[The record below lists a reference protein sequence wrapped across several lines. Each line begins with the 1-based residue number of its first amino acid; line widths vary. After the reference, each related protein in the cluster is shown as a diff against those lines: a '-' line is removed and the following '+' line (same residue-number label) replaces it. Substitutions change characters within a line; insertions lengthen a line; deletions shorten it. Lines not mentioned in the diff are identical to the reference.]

1 MNKLE
6 KVALAVPFVLKLKIQ
21 NNSLKSQ
28 NESLKSTIQ
37 DELYKTFMNK
47 LGEPQEIERLKKE
60 NRNLRKKVKELNQ
73 IIKSEAYRNVKKR
86 KQVSYVR

>member
-1 MNKLE
+1 MYYIQYLE
-6 KVALAVPFVLKLKIQ
+6 SCKDCKQTHTYLKLKIQ
-21 NNSLKSQ
+21 NNGLKSQ

-60 NRNLRKKVKELNQ
+60 NSWLKAEN
-73 IIKSEAYRNVKKR
+73 EALTADDILFK
-86 KQVSYVR
+86 

>member
-47 LGEPQEIERLKKE
+47 LGEPQEIERLK
-60 NRNLRKKVKELNQ
+60 RNHSSMVGGIPKTISLN
-73 IIKSEAYRNVKKR
+73 ISLGIAPESAILW
-86 KQVSYVR
+86 

>member
-21 NNSLKSQ
+21 NNGLKSQ

-86 KQVSYVR
+86 K

>member
-21 NNSLKSQ
+21 NNGLKSQ

-37 DELYKTFMNK
+37 DELYKTFMIDKNIPK
-47 LGEPQEIERLKKE
+47 
-60 NRNLRKKVKELNQ
+60 
-73 IIKSEAYRNVKKR
+73 
-86 KQVSYVR
+86 

>member
-1 MNKLE
+1 
-6 KVALAVPFVLKLKIQ
+6 
-21 NNSLKSQ
+21 
-28 NESLKSTIQ
+28 
-37 DELYKTFMNK
+37 MNK

-86 KQVSYVR
+86 K